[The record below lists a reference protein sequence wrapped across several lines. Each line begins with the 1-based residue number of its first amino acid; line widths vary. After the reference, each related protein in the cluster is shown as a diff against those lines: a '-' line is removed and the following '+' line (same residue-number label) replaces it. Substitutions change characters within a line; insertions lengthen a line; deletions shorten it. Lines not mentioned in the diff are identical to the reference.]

1 MPDLYP
7 LLLLPDFRERV
18 WGARDLSP
26 IYPNHK
32 VEAEPIG
39 EVWLTGDECRVA
51 NGPLAGQTL
60 GDLARRFGRELV
72 GEAAPDPHRFPL
84 LVKFLFPREKLS
96 VQVHPDDETARRS
109 GLPHGKSECWYV
121 VSAEIDAQVGLGLK
135 PGTVRS
141 DFESA
146 VRRGERAD
154 ALLNWIYVKPGEL
167 IYNPAGT
174 LHCIGPGSVLLE
186 VQQNSDVTYRL
197 YDYGRPR
204 ELHLEQGLAAMKEQT
219 AAGKVR
225 AETVDWA
232 QVLDLPQHVSQRLL
246 GKRAKEVFALLASEH
261 FTVLRF
267 EVGSDG
273 FIDLEPTR
281 MSPSILIA
289 VNGAGRA
296 KAGKGPAVTFA
307 RGDTVVIPA
316 GLRDLDLSPQWELDC
331 LLVGLGSP
339 ELPEPEA
346 SPS

>member
-26 IYPNHK
+26 IYPNYK
-32 VEAEPIG
+32 VEGEPIG

-60 GDLARRFGRELV
+60 GDLAKRFGRDLV

-84 LVKFLFPREKLS
+84 LLKFLFPREKLS

-121 VSAEIDAQVGLGLK
+121 VSAAIDAQVGLGLK
-135 PGTVRS
+135 PGTSRA

-146 VRRGERAD
+146 VRRGDRAD
-154 ALLNWIYVKPGEL
+154 TLLNWIYVKPGEM

-204 ELHLEQGLAAMKEQT
+204 ELHLEQGLAAMKEDT
-219 AAGKVR
+219 AARKVPFGDDEDMKSLSLSPHFHLLRYRGKELFLSGNDPAYSWSSVEVVAGLEGCGVVEVEGLMPVTFGRGEVVVVPACIQDFQVR
-225 AETVDWA
+225 PQWSAEF
-232 QVLDLPQHVSQRLL
+232 L
-246 GKRAKEVFALLASEH
+246 
-261 FTVLRF
+261 
-267 EVGSDG
+267 
-273 FIDLEPTR
+273 
-281 MSPSILIA
+281 
-289 VNGAGRA
+289 
-296 KAGKGPAVTFA
+296 AVTVPPP
-307 RGDTVVIPA
+307 G
-316 GLRDLDLSPQWELDC
+316 
-331 LLVGLGSP
+331 
-339 ELPEPEA
+339 EPH
-346 SPS
+346 PSEEPR

>member
-32 VEAEPIG
+32 VESEPIG
-39 EVWLTGDECRVA
+39 EVWLTGDDCRVA

-60 GDLARRFGRELV
+60 GDLAKRYGRELV

-121 VSAEIDAQVGLGLK
+121 VAAEINAQVGLGLK
-135 PGTVRS
+135 PGTSRA
-141 DFESA
+141 DFEAA
-146 VRRGERAD
+146 VRRGDRAD
-154 ALLNWIYVKPGEL
+154 TLLNWIYVKPGEM

-204 ELHLEQGLAAMKEQT
+204 ELHLEQGLAAIREGLP
-219 AAGKVR
+219 AGRVEPHGGVVVQAPYFMVEKWSLNSIHNLQRPDR
-225 AETVDWA
+225 ARNA
-232 QVLDLPQHVSQRLL
+232 QVLIALEGSGVVEAEGLPPVSFSCGEVLL
-246 GKRAKEVFALLASEH
+246 LPPSTTEYAL
-261 FTVLRF
+261 R
-267 EVGSDG
+267 
-273 FIDLEPTR
+273 
-281 MSPSILIA
+281 
-289 VNGAGRA
+289 
-296 KAGKGPAVTFA
+296 
-307 RGDTVVIPA
+307 
-316 GLRDLDLSPQWELDC
+316 PQWELV
-331 LLVGLGSP
+331 LLRAR
-339 ELPEPEA
+339 LPEKPRPEPVTTPNTH
-346 SPS
+346 S